1 MVDKLSGK
9 KSKNGLMNLAQY
21 QCGLVEKVFEQ
32 VITSCRGFDSDL
44 PAPGCNRQGIPGV
57 YASVGVPNEKG
68 LFQSRGGALGGRLKG
83 GERCA
88 NYLLIAFNNSLTAR
102 GLLESCVDDL
112 TGAQPE
118 GQGCI
123 VGAIKVESLA
133 HAEYALGGGPG
144 GVGLQAVF
152 QQALQAVADGAPW
165 DPDNLGLVNAQFDPA
180 TRCFFSGP
188 IERQRMLAEEA
199 WTPEVRARPRMLAGG
214 WTADACRPRLRSAAE
229 GGHDPGCDEG
239 AQRPLP
245 GALGAR
251 ACCCALG
258 ACATRRTGF

>member
-1 MVDKLSGK
+1 MVDKLSGN
-9 KSKNGLMNLAQY
+9 KSENGLMNLAQY
-21 QCGLVEKVFEQ
+21 LCCLVEKVFEH

-44 PAPGCNRQGIPGV
+44 KAPGPNRQGIPGV

-68 LFQSRGGALGGRLKG
+68 LFGSRGGTLGGRLKA
-83 GERCA
+83 GERCV
-88 NYLLIAFNNSLTAR
+88 NYLLIAFNNSLTSR

-133 HAEYALGGGPG
+133 HAEYALGGGSG

-152 QQALQAVADGAPW
+152 QQAMQAVADGTPW
-165 DPDNLGLVNAQFDPA
+165 DPDNLGLVNAQFHPP
-180 TRCFFSGP
+180 TGCFFSGP

-199 WTPEVRARPRMLAGG
+199 WTPEVRARPRLLAGG
-214 WTADACRPRLRSAAE
+214 CTADARRPSPPLRCRRRPRSRLR
-229 GGHDPGCDEG
+229 
-239 AQRPLP
+239 
-245 GALGAR
+245 
-251 ACCCALG
+251 
-258 ACATRRTGF
+258 